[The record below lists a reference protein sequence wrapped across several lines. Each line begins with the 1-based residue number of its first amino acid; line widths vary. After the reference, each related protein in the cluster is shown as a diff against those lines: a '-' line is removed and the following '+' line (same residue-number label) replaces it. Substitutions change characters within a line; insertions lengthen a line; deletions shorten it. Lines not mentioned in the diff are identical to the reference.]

1 VRATSEH
8 NAVPGFLQYGY
19 KCWSMVNL
27 PNYRLVLAFML
38 FASGLG
44 CAHRKPAP
52 APMVYRPVP
61 MPAPQPPAP
70 IKLAKVVVLPVDKLA
85 LPGTAEELNAKLAQ
99 VRLGGAEAP
108 TLATI
113 SMETAQLQSECSA
126 PIESCYAKIA
136 SLVDT
141 DRLLWAEVE
150 NIVAKAAPKKKAK
163 KGETRIRVV
172 LFDRDKLAVVGR
184 AGETFPAAIT
194 GEQLDKLIATAVGTN
209 AAPARPVYAPQ
220 PQSQPGY
227 AAPPAQPS
235 YAQPQPGYVAQP
247 QQGYAAQPQPGYAA
261 QPQPARPGYGTQPQP
276 GSAQP
281 TQPAYSQPTQPAY
294 SQPTQPAYSQ
304 PTQPAYSQPTQPAYS
319 QPAPPATPAASA
331 PAISAP
337 ASAPSYQAPVGTP
350 PTAPTPSAPTA
361 PTAPSYVPAR

>member
-1 VRATSEH
+1 
-8 NAVPGFLQYGY
+8 
-19 KCWSMVNL
+19 MVNL

-209 AAPARPVYAPQ
+209 VAPARPVYAPQ

-281 TQPAYSQPTQPAY
+281 TQPAYSQP
-294 SQPTQPAYSQ
+294 
-304 PTQPAYSQPTQPAYS
+304 
-319 QPAPPATPAASA
+319 APPATPAASA

>member
-1 VRATSEH
+1 
-8 NAVPGFLQYGY
+8 
-19 KCWSMVNL
+19 MVNL
-27 PNYRLVLAFML
+27 PNYRLVLASML

-172 LFDRDKLAVVGR
+172 LFDRYKVAVVGR

-304 PTQPAYSQPTQPAYS
+304 P
-319 QPAPPATPAASA
+319 APPATPAAAA
-331 PAISAP
+331 PATAKTKSAW
-337 ASAPSYQAPVGTP
+337 ASGIDILTVPSPGPLPNNP
-350 PTAPTPSAPTA
+350 PLAKALSARSTW
-361 PTAPSYVPAR
+361 